1 MNIKARVLKYE
12 KFDPPPVSSLSF
24 TDLDKSPEME
34 NLPQLDMNLLP
45 ELHDL
50 IYRNNNSPNQNH
62 QQQVEPPKVNRQ
74 LKPPLKRSNAE
85 QPVIQ
90 HELINAYHNTH
101 EHSVLTRQNAASKLG
116 DTPDLDL
123 IA

>member
-1 MNIKARVLKYE
+1 MKYE

-74 LKPPLKRSNAE
+74 VSFKQKLD
-85 QPVIQ
+85 VI
-90 HELINAYHNTH
+90 
-101 EHSVLTRQNAASKLG
+101 KLCNLC
-116 DTPDLDL
+116 TQ
-123 IA
+123 

>member
-1 MNIKARVLKYE
+1 MKYE

-62 QQQVEPPKVNRQ
+62 QQYPQQVEPPKVNRQ
-74 LKPPLKRSNAE
+74 VSFKQKLD
-85 QPVIQ
+85 VIK
-90 HELINAYHNTH
+90 LCNC
-101 EHSVLTRQNAASKLG
+101 VLN
-116 DTPDLDL
+116 
-123 IA
+123 